1 MMLDAKILT
10 DVSMKKAGKR
20 KVVGREI
27 FF

>member
-10 DVSMKKAGKR
+10 DVSMKKAWKR
-20 KVVGREI
+20 KVPGRKI